1 MPSLPEF
8 DNLSDE
14 EIVNLTLK
22 NQDNFTYLIN
32 RYQDKLFN
40 YIRRITNIRDEDA
53 QDLLQDIF
61 LKIYLNLNDFDN
73 SLKFSS
79 WVYAISRN
87 QVISNHRKLQVRVEG
102 HSVPLED
109 DSAKKIISGFNIEK
123 EIDSNYLK
131 NNVFKVLDALDEK
144 YRDILILKFIEE
156 KNYQEISDIIKKP
169 VGTVGSMMN
178 KAKKMFK
185 DELSRQDLKI

>member
-1 MPSLPEF
+1 MPSLPEL

>member
-1 MPSLPEF
+1 MLSPSEF
-8 DNLSDE
+8 NNLSDE

-131 NNVFKVLDALDEK
+131 DNVFKVLDALDEK

>member
-1 MPSLPEF
+1 MPNVLEI

-14 EIVNLTLK
+14 ELIRLTLK
-22 NQDNFTYLIN
+22 DQNNFTYLIN

-40 YIRRITNIRDEDA
+40 YIRRITNVRDEDA
-53 QDLLQDIF
+53 QDLLQEIF
-61 LKIYLNLNDFDN
+61 LKIYLNLNDFDD

-109 DSAKKIISGFNIEK
+109 DSAKKIISGFNVEK

-131 NNVFKVLDALDEK
+131 DNVFKVLDAVEEK
-144 YRDILILKFIEE
+144 YREILILKFIEE

-169 VGTVGSMMN
+169 IGTVGSMMN

-185 DELSRQDLKI
+185 EELSRQDLKI

>member
-1 MPSLPEF
+1 MSSLSEF

-87 QVISNHRKLQVRVEG
+87 QVISNHRKLQARAEG

-109 DSAKKIISGFNIEK
+109 ESAKKIISGFNIEK
-123 EIDSNYLK
+123 ELDANYLK
-131 NNVFKVLDALDEK
+131 DNVFKVLDALDEK

-178 KAKKMFK
+178 KAKQLFK
-185 DELSRQDLKI
+185 EELSRQDLKI

>member
-1 MPSLPEF
+1 MPSLSEF

-40 YIRRITNIRDEDA
+40 YIRRITNVRDEDA

-87 QVISNHRKLQVRVEG
+87 QVISNHRKLQARAEG

-131 NNVFKVLDALDEK
+131 DNVFKVLDALDEK

>member
-1 MPSLPEF
+1 MPSPFEF
-8 DNLSDE
+8 NNLSDE

-40 YIRRITNIRDEDA
+40 YIRRITNVRDEDA

-87 QVISNHRKLQVRVEG
+87 QVISNHRKLQVRAEG
-102 HSVPLED
+102 HSVSLEE

-123 EIDSNYLK
+123 EIDNNYLK

-144 YRDILILKFIEE
+144 YREILILKFIEE

-169 VGTVGSMMN
+169 IGTVGSMMN

-185 DELSRQDLKI
+185 EELSRQDLKI